1 MCIRDRPKTV
11 PELLQ
16 AARIAELTTPLAN
29 ETNSGVSLQLAGV
42 QEQLKKLTEKW
53 DAQATNQATT
63 AQATSEATASSA
75 PLNKPGVR
83 NANLNLP
90 ACGRG
95 QRGRGRGGN
104 FGRGRAFGFQG
115 NWGQG
120 FTSNFGGQFPQSS
133 WQSPQVWAQQPGLQ
147 QPSQQPVQPLQQFT
161 SQLPA
166 VQQSYPQQGYVPV
179 SYTHLT
185 LPTIYSV

>member
-1 MCIRDRPKTV
+1 MPHISNYVTQQQPKTV

-29 ETNSGVSLQLAGV
+29 DTNSGVSLQLAGV
-42 QEQLKKLTEKW
+42 QEQLQKLTEKW
-53 DAQATNQATT
+53 DAQAKNQAST
-63 AQATSEATASSA
+63 AQATSEATSSSA

-90 ACGRG
+90 PRGRG

-104 FGRGRAFGFQG
+104 FGRGRAIGFQG

-120 FTSNFGGQFPQSS
+120 FTSNFGGQFPQSN
-133 WQSPQVWAQQPGLQ
+133 WQS
-147 QPSQQPVQPLQQFT
+147 
-161 SQLPA
+161 
-166 VQQSYPQQGYVPV
+166 PV

-185 LPTIYSV
+185 LPRSTLCRSRWSPYH